1 MHKNFQSKHF
11 KDADVKRNFFL
22 NVFDGAVFSFAMSF
36 VSLQTVF
43 PVLVKKVSGSD
54 FAIGL
59 VPVIWAAGFNF
70 PQIFIANYVR
80 KIGFKKPLMIKTAL
94 GQRLPWLLI
103 SILVFFFIEDMHP
116 NVALIFLLASLGLA
130 AIGGSLNLPGWFDL
144 ISKLTPVQLRGRLFA
159 YRSVVGAVLGILGGA
174 FVIIVLD
181 SFSYPENYGI
191 LFLTTFIVMM
201 ISYMFLFFIKEEKP
215 NPPQQLFSQM
225 EFYRRL
231 FSILKREKNFRNF
244 LVFDSLMMLANMSH
258 AFFAVY
264 AIEKFSLPESYAGTF
279 TIVMMTSMIIGSLYF
294 GYVADRYGHRI
305 NLIWASAFT
314 GFASLVALFSPY
326 VQLYYL
332 VFVGA
337 SLNLT
342 VLMVSRLTI
351 IAEICSEDDRPTY
364 VALMNM
370 VTAPFILSGM
380 FGGIIVNVLG
390 FNTLFLT
397 AAIISVASLLWL
409 ILKVIEPRSIPQTVQ
424 SNL

>member
-1 MHKNFQSKHF
+1 VHKNFQSKHF

-59 VPVIWAAGFNF
+59 IPVIWAAGFNF

-201 ISYMFLFFIKEEKP
+201 ISYVFLFFIKEEKP

-409 ILKVIEPRSIPQTVQ
+409 ILKVIEPRNIPQTVQ

>member
-59 VPVIWAAGFNF
+59 IPVIWAAGFNF

-159 YRSVVGAVLGILGGA
+159 YRSVVGAVLGILGGVV
-174 FVIIVLD
+174 VIIVLD

-201 ISYMFLFFIKEEKP
+201 ISYVFLFFIKEEKP

-390 FNTLFLT
+390 FNTLFLI
-397 AAIISVASLLWL
+397 AAIISVVSLLWL

>member
-1 MHKNFQSKHF
+1 M
-11 KDADVKRNFFL
+11 DANVKRNFLL

-59 VPVIWAAGFNF
+59 IPVIWAAGFNF

-144 ISKLTPVQLRGRLFA
+144 ISKLTPIQLRGRLFA
-159 YRSVVGAVLGILGGA
+159 YRSVVGAVLGILGGVV
-174 FVIIVLD
+174 VIIVLD
-181 SFSYPENYGI
+181 TFSYPENYGI
-191 LFLTTFIVMM
+191 LFLITFVVMM
-201 ISYMFLFFIKEEKP
+201 ISYVFLFFIKEEKP
-215 NPPQQLFSQM
+215 NSPQQIFSHM
-225 EFYRRL
+225 EFYKRL
-231 FSILKREKNFRNF
+231 FSILKKEKNFRNF

-258 AFFAVY
+258 TFFAVY

-294 GYVADRYGHRI
+294 GYIADRYGHRI

-314 GFASLVALFSPY
+314 GFASLIALVSPY
-326 VQLYYL
+326 VELYYL

-364 VALMNM
+364 VALTNM

-390 FNTLFLT
+390 FNTLFFI
-397 AAIISVASLLWL
+397 AAIISVLSLLWL